1 MNALIARFKQWLSTL
16 APRERVMVLG
26 GGAALAVTLLFLTI
40 WEPLLKT
47 HERRQADLDTARVL
61 ANRLEEIAAAAQR
74 APRNGSAAVNRNLSL
89 LAAVDQSAKA
99 GTLSK
104 PPARIQ
110 PEGDAEVKVWLEDVP
125 FEALVR
131 WLADLEARYG
141 IRAQTAEI
149 ERQSGAGLVN
159 ARLSLVRS

>member
-1 MNALIARFKQWLSTL
+1 MKALIARLNEWLATL

-26 GGAALAVTLLFLTI
+26 GGAALAVTLLFLAV
-40 WEPLLKT
+40 WEPLTQT
-47 HERRQADLDTARVL
+47 HMRRAADLEAARLL
-61 ANRLEEIAAAAQR
+61 ANRLEEIAAVAQR
-74 APRNGSAAVNRNLSL
+74 APRNGSTAVNRNLSL

-110 PEGDAEVKVWLEDVP
+110 PEGDAEIKVWIEDVP
-125 FEALVR
+125 FDSLVR
-131 WLADLEARYG
+131 WLADLESRYG

-149 ERQSGAGLVN
+149 ERQSAAGLVN